1 MGFCVGFGRIW
12 QLVSVCVS
20 FLFAFLVYK
29 IGDRGAVVRFIGGLL
44 GTHLRC

>member
-20 FLFAFLVYK
+20 FLFAFLVCK
-29 IGDRGAVVRFIGGLL
+29 IGDKGEVVRVIGGIL
-44 GTHLRC
+44 GNHLRC